1 MPSVSLPTSARIA
14 PDMVRAVG
22 VVALRRCDYLT
33 AALMIRGTST
43 RLRSRHLLGLMAR
56 HPISAVRQYLAL
68 RPATPRTCHYQE
80 TLALDP
86 DRSVRLSLARC
97 SGYVCGI
104 ALTEL
109 SVDEDSSVRSAVA
122 QRKDLSG
129 VHWATLMRDP
139 SEPVRMHLARN
150 PHAPQWVVRRLCAD
164 ASPRVRHSAQ
174 GHPHA
179 SLDGRVE
186 AALLR

>member
-14 PDMVRAVG
+14 PDMARAVG
-22 VVALRRCDYLT
+22 AVTLRRCDYLT

-43 RLRSRHLLGLMAR
+43 RLRSRHLLRRLAC
-56 HPISAVRQYLAL
+56 HPMSAVRQYLAL
-68 RPATPRTCHYQE
+68 RPATSRTCGYQE
-80 TLALDP
+80 TLAVDP
-86 DRSVRLSLARC
+86 DRLVRLSLARC
-97 SGYVCGI
+97 AGYVCGV

-109 SVDEDSSVRSAVA
+109 SVDEDSSVRAAVA
-122 QRKDLSG
+122 QRKDLSD
-129 VHWATLMRDP
+129 VLWATLVKDP

-150 PHAPQWVVRRLCAD
+150 PQAPEWALRRLCAD
-164 ASPRVRHSAQ
+164 SSPRVRHSAQ